1 MSGDIYHGDCLE
13 DMKLLPANHV
23 DTIITDP
30 PYGLSFMGKE
40 WDKGVPGVPFW
51 AEMLRVCKPGAMLL
65 AFGGTRT
72 YHRMTCAIEDAG
84 WELRDCMM
92 WLYGSG
98 FPKSLDISKAIDKL
112 KGAERKRELVPTK
125 KGNLPEQAGPIAL
138 GASGMTDIS
147 EPITD
152 LAHEWS
158 GWGTALKPAWEPI
171 IVAMKP
177 IEGTFAE
184 NAEKWGV
191 AGLNVDGGRIDAPGK
206 KTPLTRAYSKG
217 QFGGTQGKGV
227 EGMVTTPVVAK
238 EGRWPANLI
247 LDEEAGAMLGEPSR
261 FFYCAKASKS
271 ERNAGC
277 EGMEAKE
284 TPQKYGL
291 ADDGVHSEHKNTPR
305 SNHHPTVKPLKLM
318 EYLCT
323 LTKTPTGGIVLDP
336 FAGSGT
342 TGVACANT
350 GRKYILIEKEQAY
363 IDIILARLEGK

>member
-13 DMKLLPANHV
+13 EMKTLPANHV

-51 AEMLRVCKPGAMLL
+51 SEMLRVSKPGAMLL

-72 YHRMTCAIEDAG
+72 FHRMTCAIEDAG

-98 FPKSLDISKAIDKL
+98 FPKSHNLH
-112 KGAERKRELVPTK
+112 GAFE
-125 KGNLPEQAGPIAL
+125 GF
-138 GASGMTDIS
+138 
-147 EPITD
+147 
-152 LAHEWS
+152 
-158 GWGTALKPAWEPI
+158 GTALKPAWEPI

-191 AGLNVDGGRIDAPGK
+191 AGLNVDGGRIGLDDGADLSAIQNCH
-206 KTPLTRAYSKG
+206 KTNDHT
-217 QFGGTQGKGV
+217 
-227 EGMVTTPVVAK
+227 VTLNIDGHSQPTYNNK
-238 EGRWPANLI
+238 GRWPANLI
-247 LDEEAGAMLGEPSR
+247 LDEEAGAMLDEQSGRLTSGSGNRRPNGGASR

-271 ERNAGC
+271 ERGGDN
-277 EGMEAKE
+277 
-284 TPQKYGL
+284 
-291 ADDGVHSEHKNTPR
+291 V
-305 SNHHPTVKPLKLM
+305 HPTVKPLKLM

-350 GRKYILIEKEQAY
+350 GRKYILIEREQKY

>member
-1 MSGDIYHGDCLE
+1 MAEWGYKMSGDIYHGDCLE
-13 DMKLLPANHV
+13 EMKTLPANHV

-51 AEMLRVCKPGAMLL
+51 SEMLRVSKPGAMLL

-72 YHRMTCAIEDAG
+72 FHRMTCAIEDAG

-98 FPKSLDISKAIDKL
+98 FPKSH
-112 KGAERKRELVPTK
+112 
-125 KGNLPEQAGPIAL
+125 NLHGTFE
-138 GASGMTDIS
+138 
-147 EPITD
+147 
-152 LAHEWS
+152 

-184 NAEKWGV
+184 NAKKWGV
-191 AGLNVDGGRIDAPGK
+191 AGLNVDGGRIGTGA
-206 KTPLTRAYSKG
+206 KTW
-217 QFGGTQGKGV
+217 
-227 EGMVTTPVVAK
+227 TTPRGGIWATAPDATGELIVNSK
-238 EGRWPANLI
+238 GRWPANLI
-247 LDEEAGAMLGEPSR
+247 LDEEAGVMLGEPSR

-277 EGMEAKE
+277 EGMPEVQTTDGCVRSNPESAR
-284 TPQKYGL
+284 KYQANSSL
-291 ADDGVHSEHKNTPR
+291 RN
-305 SNHHPTVKPLKLM
+305 NHHPTVKPLKLM

-342 TGVACANT
+342 TGLACANT
-350 GRKYILIEKEQAY
+350 GRNYILIEREQKY